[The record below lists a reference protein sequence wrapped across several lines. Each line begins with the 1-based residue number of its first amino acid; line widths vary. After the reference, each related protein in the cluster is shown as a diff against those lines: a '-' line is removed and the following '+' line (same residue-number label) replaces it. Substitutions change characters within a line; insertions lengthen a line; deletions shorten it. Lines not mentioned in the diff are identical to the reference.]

1 MALAL
6 IGTIGILLMDL
17 FGHNNKIMPGGNE
30 YCMLFKGHFDALPFK
45 AVSFIP
51 FIFVISLGEFLVF
64 VPSKS
69 NTVSL
74 CLTFDKIFYHV
85 RSL

>member
-17 FGHNNKIMPGGNE
+17 FGHKHGGDH
-30 YCMLFKGHFDALPFK
+30 CMLFKGHFDVLPFK